1 MRNGTNMIFP
11 HSLFTSDLSAPQDN
25 YVSPS
30 TIVDPS
36 WYFDS
41 GVSHHVNPDLTQ
53 LSMNSEYNEGDR
65 LVFGNGMS
73 LNISY
78 ISNKILSA
86 KPKPITL
93 SNALVVPKLTKSL
106 LSIFKLTG
114 DNNILVQFHANE
126 YFVKNPQRQ
135 TILRGVVDDDLCR
148 VIPSPTS
155 NYTKPSPMAFLG
167 ERTTLAGWHHRLAH
181 PNEVA
186 LRHLFSSYNL
196 PV

>member
-1 MRNGTNMIFP
+1 
-11 HSLFTSDLSAPQDN
+11 
-25 YVSPS
+25 
-30 TIVDPS
+30 
-36 WYFDS
+36 
-41 GVSHHVNPDLTQ
+41 
-53 LSMNSEYNEGDR
+53 MNSEYNRGDR

-86 KPKPITL
+86 KPKPVTL

-106 LSIFKLTG
+106 LSIFKLTR

-126 YFVKNPQRQ
+126 YFVKNPQGQ
-135 TILRGVVDDDLCR
+135 TILWGLIDDDLYR
-148 VIPSPTS
+148 VITSPTS
-155 NYTKPSPMAFLG
+155 NYTKPSPMVFLG

-181 PNEVA
+181 PNEAA